1 MKPLPSLFLK
11 SLFVIALQAL
21 VSCTLFSQSKSTAEI
36 TIHTKIY
43 CNHCG
48 PCEDC
53 KPNIIKHLEDVK
65 GVKAATMDVEKMTI
79 TVVYN
84 PEKTTPDALRKA
96 ISMARFQADHLPA
109 DPEAYEALDG
119 CCKK

>member
-1 MKPLPSLFLK
+1 MKNLPSLLIKSFL
-11 SLFVIALQAL
+11 VIALHVC
-21 VSCTLFSQSKSTAEI
+21 VSCSLFSQSKNTAEI
-36 TIHTKIY
+36 TIQTKIY

-48 PCEDC
+48 TCEDC
-53 KPNIIKHLEDVK
+53 KPNIIKHLEVVK

-79 TVVYN
+79 AVIYN

-96 ISMARFQADHLPA
+96 ISLAGFQADDLPA